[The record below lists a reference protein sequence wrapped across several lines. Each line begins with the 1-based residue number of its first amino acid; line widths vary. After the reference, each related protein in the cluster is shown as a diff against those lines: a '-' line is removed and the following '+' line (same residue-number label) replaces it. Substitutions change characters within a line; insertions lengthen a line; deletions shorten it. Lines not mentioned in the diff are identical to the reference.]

1 MIIAAI
7 VLTVVFCIGVLY
19 VIAKVEDPDIEIKET
34 KAEMFKGM
42 AK

>member
-19 VIAKVEDPDIEIKET
+19 VIAKVEDPDIELIET
-34 KAEMFKGM
+34 KAKMFMEK

>member
-7 VLTVVFCIGVLY
+7 VLTVLFCLGILF

-34 KAEMFKGM
+34 KAQMFKGM